1 MKQEKLDIS
10 ATKRVIIATY
20 EMAEEAFD
28 CKTLNTLIFGT
39 PHKNIKQAVGRILRE
54 EKAKRKFIPLI
65 IDVQDIFSTLNGW
78 NKIRE
83 KYYKT
88 EGYPTKLYEA
98 LVKSKTGAPEVK
110 FIKEVINTK
119 KSNTTKT
126 SKNTKDTKNCAKGK
140 NEDVCD
146 VQDQDNDDNDDNSEQ
161 DNDNGEEGEEY
172 EEGEEKE
179 TIEFDF

>member
-1 MKQEKLDIS
+1 MCIVTGTTKL
-10 ATKRVIIATY
+10 VIPITNAILY
-20 EMAEEAFD
+20 AWLSF
-28 CKTLNTLIFGT
+28 NN
-39 PHKNIKQAVGRILRE
+39 KNIKQAVGRILRE

-98 LVKSKTGAPEVK
+98 LVKSKTGSPEVK

-126 SKNTKDTKNCAKGK
+126 SKICSKGK
-140 NEDVCD
+140 NEDNRNCNND
-146 VQDQDNDDNDDNSEQ
+146 EDNDNDGDNDNDNEQ
-161 DNDNGEEGEEY
+161 DNDNDEED
-172 EEGEEKE
+172 EEKE